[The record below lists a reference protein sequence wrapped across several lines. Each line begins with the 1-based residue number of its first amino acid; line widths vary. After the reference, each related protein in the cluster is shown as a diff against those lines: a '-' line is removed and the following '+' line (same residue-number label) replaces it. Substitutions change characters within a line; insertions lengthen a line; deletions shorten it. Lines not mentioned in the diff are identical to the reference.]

1 MSYIKKMQS
10 LALETETICKQF
22 KGVLM
27 RNTYA
32 HPQLKEQER
41 QLTESLRQNTKIS
54 SVAKQPCLVLYNSR
68 PCYIVNKQ
76 FLLHRDAVTPGCD
89 IICLAFFH
97 TLRERLQFTEYY
109 LLPRAYW
116 DKVSVVQSFYKPLHL
131 QHLGKVDLL
140 ERNDEEMVVEEER
153 SFLTHSSTTITEEV
167 EKESPFT
174 EIRPFWLH
182 QELEERDQCQL
193 PPNNY
198 LCQYMQVVIDTI
210 ICRRYYSDLHSLK
223 KKGLAYYATRI
234 QGHHAAMTLLF
245 ISQLVE
251 HSGATV
257 TNAIHAARKDC
268 KEGEW
273 FLDLATPRLYQ
284 EWLDMQ
290 VCLFKECRWHTAM
303 AEDSDQLREHITFM
317 RRSLPQTLWPA
328 WLSYTVDDTQEYWLE
343 LVDTNYV
350 VRVEWL
356 LKPAFDSLL
365 CRLLVEKGYAQLSP
379 QLFQTVFLPLLYQCV
394 MDDVRHYLFYVYYA
408 GDASTN
414 VTRDNLRRL
423 RDAYT
428 HSRDEMKALDAQIQK
443 CVLYSPQSLFSLAAE
458 AGDISSPV
466 VRKMIKTRPEFD
478 LSRTKD
484 ELDATTPWYERHIQR
499 QEVPDIEDLGNK
511 KVAPPCM
518 QRVFGKEERPKM
530 GYNDRMNVVRYLIDM
545 AYTKEEVT
553 HFLCR
558 GYKQDKG
565 EYELLIGSIY
575 DSFVKEKRLNR
586 DQRIHTQHHSFS
598 CSSLINTVPTRTDN
612 NFLRCQFAVDY
623 EEENATPRRKYN
635 DKEKDVFRFQCGAT
649 LKEPLKW
656 GTKHPVQYSLLR
668 IDL

>member
-1 MSYIKKMQS
+1 MQS

-27 RNTYA
+27 RNTYS

-41 QLTESLRQNTKIS
+41 ELTQLLHQNTKIS
-54 SVAKQPCLVLYNSR
+54 SVAKKPCLVLYNSR
-68 PCYIVNKQ
+68 QCYVVNNQ
-76 FLLHRDAVTPGCD
+76 FLLHRDAVLQDCD
-89 IICLAFFH
+89 LVCLAFFH

-116 DKVSVVQSFYKPLHL
+116 DKVSLVQSFYKPLHL
-131 QHLGKVDLL
+131 QQLGKVDLL
-140 ERNDEEMVVEEER
+140 AREEQEMLVEEPTL
-153 SFLTHSSTTITEEV
+153 LTHSSTTITEDDDGDSEA
-167 EKESPFT
+167 ENETSLA

-182 QELEERDQCQL
+182 QEVEDRELCQL
-193 PPNNY
+193 SPNDY
-198 LCQYMQVVIDTI
+198 LCHYTQVVIDI
-210 ICRRYYSDLHSLK
+210 LVCRRYFNESRRLK
-223 KKGLAYYATRI
+223 KKALSYYAHRI
-234 QGHHAAMTLLF
+234 QGHHAALTLLF

-251 HSGATV
+251 HSGASV
-257 TNAIHAARKDC
+257 TNATHAARKDC

-290 VCLFKECRWHTAM
+290 SCLFKECRWHTAM
-303 AEDSDQLREHITFM
+303 VGEREQLDEHVAFM
-317 RRSLPQTLWPA
+317 RRSLPQTLWPS
-328 WLSYTVDDTQEYWLE
+328 WLSYTVDDTEEYWLALE
-343 LVDTNYV
+343 DTNYV
-350 VRVEWL
+350 VRAEWL
-356 LKPAFDSLL
+356 FKLAFDSLVCSL
-365 CRLLVEKGYAQLSP
+365 RIEKGYAQLSP
-379 QLFQTVFLPLLYQCV
+379 QVFQTVFLPLLYQCV
-394 MDDVRHYLFYVYYA
+394 LDDVRHYLFYVYYA
-408 GDASTN
+408 GDVSTN
-414 VTRDNLRRL
+414 RVRDQLRRL
-423 RDAYT
+423 RDAYAHT
-428 HSRDEMKALDAQIQK
+428 RDEMKQLDAEIQK
-443 CVLYSPQSLFSLAAE
+443 YGLYSPASLFSLVAE
-458 AGDISSPV
+458 VGDISSPV
-466 VRKMIKTRPEFD
+466 VRKMVKTRPEFD

-484 ELDATTPWYERHIQR
+484 EVNATTPWYERHIQR
-499 QEVPDIEDLGNK
+499 QEMPDIEDLGNK
-511 KVAPPCM
+511 KLAPPCM

-545 AYTKEEVT
+545 AYSKEEVT

-558 GYKQDKG
+558 GYTQDKG

-586 DQRIHTQHHSFS
+586 HQRIHTQHHSFS

-623 EEENATPRRKYN
+623 EEENETPRRKYT
-635 DKEKDVFRFQCGAT
+635 DKEKESFRVQCGAT

-668 IDL
+668 IEL